1 MAARTGRR
9 AKEDE
14 GLFTPESFD
23 EDKGRI
29 ALQARYRRAPKLR
42 KLPIAGTLDHA
53 FHLVGGRE
61 VAIAMSRWAAHKD
74 EQLAE
79 LLRIY
84 DEEITPPERIEPGL
98 LERLC
103 LAVGMHPADYFGRV
117 SAAAYRHNFDVAAF
131 TAAVAAPLV
140 IQKSAQFAAK
150 ENGFKDRELLLKAA
164 KILEQGSL
172 VQVTQTNQ
180 TVAVTGLPKM
190 EELTGRVSDMIR
202 SKEPVALI
210 EGEIVEPEEEAPMG
224 FHIRLDEEKE
234 DD

>member
-1 MAARTGRR
+1 
-9 AKEDE
+9 
-14 GLFTPESFD
+14 
-23 EDKGRI
+23 
-29 ALQARYRRAPKLR
+29 
-42 KLPIAGTLDHA
+42 
-53 FHLVGGRE
+53 
-61 VAIAMSRWAAHKD
+61 VAIAMSRWVAHKD

-84 DEEITPPERIEPGL
+84 DEELTPNEKIEPGL

-150 ENGFKDRELLLKAA
+150 EGGFRDRELILKAA
-164 KILEQGSL
+164 KVLEQGSL

-202 SKEPVALI
+202 SKEPIALI
-210 EGEIVEPEEEAPMG
+210 EGEIVESEEDAPMG
-224 FHIRLDEEKE
+224 FKINVDEGGE
-234 DD
+234 DSD